1 MVPPTPLNNTKN
13 HWKNFCKWWDD
24 QSETFVPN
32 YEAFPK
38 KIFPERKRVSV
49 FSKPCEVV
57 MFQITHLQRA
67 CILKHFVKGLVAF
80 KGITIKNYLDGI
92 QRKLHMVERE
102 DNSLY
107 VRYGNW
113 AWSHSP
119 YIIVKEAIAEHM
131 ENVKVM
137 KEAVA
142 MVGIVF
148 SGLRGNE
155 EVHGI
160 MVNCL
165 SFIMNCD
172 SVSFPLIFEMC
183 SCELCNT

>member
-1 MVPPTPLNNTKN
+1 
-13 HWKNFCKWWDD
+13 
-24 QSETFVPN
+24 
-32 YEAFPK
+32 
-38 KIFPERKRVSV
+38 
-49 FSKPCEVV
+49 
-57 MFQITHLQRA
+57 
-67 CILKHFVKGLVAF
+67 
-80 KGITIKNYLDGI
+80 
-92 QRKLHMVERE
+92 MVERE

-119 YIIVKEAIAEHM
+119 YIIVKEAIDDKVHM

-137 KEAVA
+137 REAVA

-155 EVHGI
+155 EVQGI

-165 SFIMNCD
+165 SFIMHC
-172 SVSFPLIFEMC
+172 VGVCLPCIFEIAKKF
-183 SCELCNT
+183 SCELCNA

>member
-1 MVPPTPLNNTKN
+1 MTQ

-24 QSETFVPN
+24 LSESFAPD

-38 KIFPERKRVSV
+38 RIFPERNRVSV

-67 CILKHFVKGLVAF
+67 CILKHFVKDLRAF
-80 KGITIKNYLDGI
+80 KGITIMDYLDGI

-113 AWSHSP
+113 AWSQKDSP
-119 YIIVKEAIAEHM
+119 YIIVKEAIADIVHM

-137 KEAVA
+137 REAVA

-172 SVSFPLIFEMC
+172 SVSFPLIFEMVKKF